1 MFSYEE
7 RIKAVKLLFQYDK
20 SYATVIRE
28 LGYPS
33 RRALTNWNEE
43 YVKNGSIHMNLS
55 RDPSILMKIDEKL
68 LITS

>member
-7 RIKAVKLLFQYDK
+7 RIKAVKLLLQYDK

-33 RRALTNWNEE
+33 RRALVNFITFPYRCLCTNQ
-43 YVKNGSIHMNLS
+43 
-55 RDPSILMKIDEKL
+55 
-68 LITS
+68 ITRGV